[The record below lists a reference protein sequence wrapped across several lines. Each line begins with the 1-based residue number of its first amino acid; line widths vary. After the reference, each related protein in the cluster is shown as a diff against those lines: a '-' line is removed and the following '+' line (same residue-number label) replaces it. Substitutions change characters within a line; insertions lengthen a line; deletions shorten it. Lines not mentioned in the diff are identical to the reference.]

1 MGFIFQNKAQLDAYL
16 DSKYFN
22 TPQGAVV
29 ETYIEIYANTIQ
41 FSKPDKG
48 TRSSQVEVIQVL
60 KKEDSIVNFSKTILK
75 SEIKNEDEF
84 SENLLEV
91 KRFSINNKEIYTL
104 EVSIKDLNL
113 PDAEEQM
120 VSRKVLSNFSEYHC
134 EISDIQLVASFAP
147 TIEENI
153 LSKSGYDL
161 VPLIS
166 DFFSPEY
173 EKIVYY
179 FEVYNTTPHF
189 AEDKFIVSHYIES
202 KLTNNIMGSYGKTKR
217 ESAQE
222 VIPVLNV
229 FDIKTLPSGDY
240 NLVAEIRDKEN
251 QLIVQKKV
259 SFTRLSLE
267 ADLSQTNLNRI
278 NFEGTFVQNMMSD
291 SLSEY
296 IYCLYP
302 IVSDMENRMID
313 NQVKKFS
320 DTLKRQF
327 IYSFWFNMNSRD
339 PQKEWETY
347 KEQVDMVNKMFG
359 TKVRQGYETDRGRV
373 YLKYGPPFNVEDR
386 PNEPSSYPYQIW
398 HYYKI
403 GRFNNKRFVF
413 YQPDLVTN
421 DYSLLHSDLQGEIQN
436 FKWQKELNSRNTP
449 GGNIDDPNEGNYNH
463 YGTNSGTFF
472 EKP

>member
-1 MGFIFQNKAQLDAYL
+1 MSLPNVFWTQLDAYL

-22 TPQGAVV
+22 TPSGPVI
-29 ETYIEIYANTIQ
+29 ETYIEVYANSIQ
-41 FSKPDKG
+41 FSKPDNG
-48 TRSSQVEVIQVL
+48 VRSSQVEVIQIL

-75 SEIKNEDEF
+75 SEIINENDF

-91 KRFSINNKEIYTL
+91 KRFQIKNKEIYTL
-104 EVSIKDLNL
+104 EVSIKDLNI
-113 PDAEEQM
+113 PNAEEQ
-120 VSRKVLSNFSEYHC
+120 VVTRKVLSNYSEMHC
-134 EISDIQLVASFAP
+134 EISDIQLVSSFAP
-147 TIEENI
+147 TSDVNV

-173 EKIVYY
+173 EKLVYY
-179 FEVYNTTPHF
+179 FEVYNTIPHF
-189 AEDKFIVSHYIES
+189 EEDKFIVSHYIES
-202 KLTNNIMGSYGKTKR
+202 KLTNNIVGNYGKMKR
-217 ESAQE
+217 ESPQE
-222 VIPVLNV
+222 VIPILHV
-229 FDIKTLPSGDY
+229 FDIKNLPSGDY
-240 NLVAEIRDKEN
+240 NLVAEVRNKEN
-251 QLIVQKKV
+251 ELVVQKKI
-259 SFTRLSLE
+259 SFTRLNLE
-267 ADLSQTNLNRI
+267 ADLSQDNLNSV
-278 NFEGTFVQNMMSD
+278 NYEGTFVEKMMSD
-291 SLSEY
+291 SLNEY
-296 IYCLYP
+296 IYCLFP

-313 NQVKKFS
+313 NQVKKYN

-327 IYSFWFNMNSRD
+327 IYSFWANMNSKD

-347 KEQVDMVNKMFG
+347 KEQVDLVNQMFG
-359 TKVRQGYETDRGRV
+359 TTVRQGYETDRGRV

-403 GRFNNKRFVF
+403 GKFNNKRFVF

-421 DYSLLHSDLQGEIQN
+421 DYMLLHSDLQGEIQN